1 MRGATGPVKVVVTF
15 LVCERGRVSLGPTWV
30 HAWRGTGKRS
40 GGLTDF
46 KVDPLHVAGGL
57 GDVYLALILRVCNDG
72 EDLGGELER
81 AALVVLRFGGLAR
94 GLVERRAVVR

>member
-1 MRGATGPVKVVVTF
+1 MR
-15 LVCERGRVSLGPTWV
+15 RGL
-30 HAWRGTGKRS
+30 GKRN

-57 GDVYLALILRVCNDG
+57 GDVYLIFILRIWDDG
-72 EDLGGELER
+72 KDLGRELER

-94 GLVERRAVVR
+94 GLVERRAAAR